1 MPRRNYYNNQYYNP
15 YYNQNRY
22 SLTTAGFSPT
32 VVTPL
37 EFQPVEANIG
47 ILADSLAKQE
57 ARQREAMEQQ
67 TAIDATLAKVEAALH
82 NDPATQAWFNDYK
95 NNIKQEI
102 NNYSQVG
109 DYAGA
114 INSAIRLAGKV
125 AGDSA
130 VIGRLRANEE
140 YQQKVDEVH
149 KRAIAKDI
157 SRDTERWWLAN
168 NQYDYKDTY
177 DANGNVIGGTSYSTL
192 DVPVHDIEI
201 DDFTKKAFD
210 LITPH
215 QTNVWTVGEDGTGH
229 HETSQWV
236 TRQQIIDNLNEIL
249 DMTPDARAAM
259 YQRYQVELNNY
270 NELLND
276 VNSDPTR
283 VKQQRNLLQKNGS
296 NVSFEEFCVRMIE
309 QSAISQNLAYFVGTS
324 KDDNKIRTSS
334 GSGSGNNS
342 EITTP
347 IPTNTVTGD
356 MYEFSKRKTYRESAD
371 AYANEANGYIKQ

>member
-1 MPRRNYYNNQYYNP
+1 MARRSYRNSPYYNP
-15 YYNQNRY
+15 YYNQDRY
-22 SLTTAGFSPT
+22 SITTAGFSPT

-67 TAIDATLAKVEAALH
+67 TAIDATLAKIEASLH
-82 NDPATQAWFNDYK
+82 NDPATQAWFNNYK
-95 NNIKQEI
+95 NDIKQQI

-125 AGDSA
+125 ADDSA

-192 DVPVHDIEI
+192 DVPVHDINI

-215 QTNVWTVGEDGTGH
+215 QTNVWTVDSDGTGH

-236 TRQQIIDNLNEIL
+236 SRQQIIDNLNEIL

-276 VNSDPTR
+276 ANSDPIR

-296 NVSFEEFCVRMIE
+296 DVSFEDFCVRMIE
-309 QSAISQNLAYFVGTS
+309 QSAISQNLAYYIGTS
-324 KDDNKIRTSS
+324 KDDNKPKTPRSDS
-334 GSGSGNNS
+334 GSGANGLTPPMPVQSITGDKYEFTSYKNSASNAGSYGNN
-342 EITTP
+342 
-347 IPTNTVTGD
+347 
-356 MYEFSKRKTYRESAD
+356 
-371 AYANEANGYIKQ
+371 ANKFMK